1 MVNPKAALPEE
12 KYHEI
17 DYDFACIRCRSC
29 FLLQRRH
36 FAQNKP
42 IEVRHGGV
50 VVQMGD
56 MEYELVA
63 KPDSLNLFV
72 YDDDKPAATKGG
84 KARVVLTAGNDK
96 KVVELEPAG
105 GNKFKA
111 KGNFTVKPGSKA
123 VATIELSGRN
133 KEEASFTLK

>member
-1 MVNPKAALPEE
+1 MKWMAYLFAWAAM
-12 KYHEI
+12 
-17 DYDFACIRCRSC
+17 
-29 FLLQRRH
+29 LLLATTGA
-36 FAQNKP
+36 AQNKP
-42 IEVRHGGV
+42 IEVRHGGT

-63 KPDSLNLFV
+63 KPDSLNLFI

-84 KARVVLTAGNDK
+84 KAKVVLTNGNDK
-96 KVVELEPAG
+96 KIVELEPAG

-111 KGNFTVKPGSKA
+111 KGSFTVKAGTKA

-133 KEEASFTLK
+133 KEEATFTWK